1 MKTLPVSLAWL
12 ALAVLPAPAQD
23 SLRTIAPGT
32 DLLALSPP
40 VGVPRT
46 AEELEKLLA
55 PIALYPDALIALIL
69 PAATVPADVV
79 LAARQ
84 LRADGADRSQ
94 VEHRA
99 WDESVKS
106 LTHYP
111 EVLKWMDENLQWT
124 KQVGEAFVQQPVD
137 VMQAIQRLRARA
149 RAAGMLVDTP
159 QQQVLA
165 ELETIRIVPAQADF
179 IYVPRYEPAMVFLP
193 EPVAW
198 GRPFLT
204 FGVGVRV
211 GSWLAHECDWRR
223 HTIWVGNRHRR
234 WAGHDWHRPVVPIPV
249 APPATARHPEV
260 RPWRP
265 PPAPPRPFQ
274 VLPVPGRSEL
284 VQTSPTAPPESVAR
298 QPGPP
303 RTRPPGAPPRVRRD
317 TPLPEPNETN
327 PAPATPVLAPP
338 LVTAPFGRVPAGPL
352 NPTPEVTPPAPPPPR
367 RPPPARH
374 SETGSTEG
382 FRPRPVEGA
391 RRAEPNVAP
400 ADPPAPPQTRGAPPP
415 TRVYAPPPA
424 PPTPVAAA
432 PAPPAA
438 RPALA
443 PPSSPPPAPP
453 PAPAPRAAREPDR
466 APAQPTPKEP

>member
-1 MKTLPVSLAWL
+1 MKTPQVLLAWL
-12 ALAVLPAPAQD
+12 VLAGLPALAQD
-23 SLRTIAPGT
+23 PVRSTALGA

-40 VGVPRT
+40 VGVHRT

-84 LRADGADRSQ
+84 LRADGAERSQ
-94 VEHRA
+94 IEHRA

-111 EVLKWMDENLQWT
+111 DVLKWMDENLQWT

-137 VMQAIQRLRARA
+137 VMQTIQRLRARA

-198 GRPFLT
+198 GRPVLT

-234 WAGHDWHRPVVPIPV
+234 WSGHDWHRPVVPIPV

-274 VLPVPGRSEL
+274 VMPVPGRSEL
-284 VQTSPTAPPESVAR
+284 VQTSPVAPADLVTR

-303 RTRPPGAPPRVRRD
+303 KARPPGAPPRSRRD
-317 TPLPEPNETN
+317 TPLPETSETN
-327 PAPATPVLAPP
+327 PPPATPVLAPP
-338 LVTAPFGRVPAGPL
+338 LVMAPFGRVPAGPA
-352 NPTPEVTPPAPPPPR
+352 NPTPEVTPATPPPPR
-367 RPPPARH
+367 RSPPARQTE
-374 SETGSTEG
+374 SASSEG
-382 FRPRPVEGA
+382 FRPRPVETA
-391 RRAEPNVAP
+391 RRAEPNVGVA
-400 ADPPAPPQTRGAPPP
+400 
-415 TRVYAPPPA
+415 APPPA
-424 PPTPVAAA
+424 QTRAAPPPSRAYSPPPAAPTPATAS

-438 RPALA
+438 RPAPVA
-443 PPSSPPPAPP
+443 PSPPPSAPP
-453 PAPAPRAAREPDR
+453 PAPAPRASREPDR